1 MPAIAAMAG
10 VAGRGDGAMSEGE
23 RLTVATRLYVRL
35 RHSSGRLIDSVWMSQ
50 NQEYAREILRL
61 ARTSTDAEVLRL
73 ADRFD
78 ELMFGAKPKAAAAP
92 PPAMPAEEPAE
103 PGNAALTAKYLGS
116 LR

>member
-1 MPAIAAMAG
+1 
-10 VAGRGDGAMSEGE
+10 MSEGD

-35 RHSSGRLIDSVWMSQ
+35 RHSTGRLIDSVWMSQ
-50 NQEYAREILRL
+50 NQEYAREILRV

-78 ELMFGAKPKAAAAP
+78 ELMFGAKPKAAAP
-92 PPAMPAEEPAE
+92 PPLPAGRMMPPSLPAEEPVE
-103 PGNAALTAKYLGS
+103 EDNAALTAKYLGS

>member
-1 MPAIAAMAG
+1 
-10 VAGRGDGAMSEGE
+10 MSEGD
-23 RLTVATRLYVRL
+23 RLAVATRLYVRL
-35 RHSSGRLIDSVWMSQ
+35 RHSTGRLIDSVWMSQ

-78 ELMFGAKPKAAAAP
+78 ELMFGARPKVSAP
-92 PPAMPAEEPAE
+92 APSSLPAAEEPAE
-103 PGNAALTAKYLGS
+103 TGNAALTAKYLGS

>member
-1 MPAIAAMAG
+1 
-10 VAGRGDGAMSEGE
+10 MSEGD

-35 RHSSGRLIDSVWMSQ
+35 RHSTGRLIDSVWMSQ
-50 NQEYAREILRL
+50 NQEYAREILRV

-78 ELMFGAKPKAAAAP
+78 ELMFGAKPKASAP
-92 PPAMPAEEPAE
+92 PLPPARVMPLPPAEEPAE
-103 PGNAALTAKYLGS
+103 DDNAALTAKYLGS